1 MPKFPSSIQNLINEF
16 NKLPGIGPKTSERL
30 VFYLLKQNPEELSKF
45 ARALEGM
52 KNTINFCGVCG
63 NISEQNP
70 CPICADPKRDKGIIC
85 VVSEVFDLM
94 AIENTGEYNGLYHVL
109 GGYLNPLEGI
119 TPEDIRIR
127 ELVER
132 LKNNSTKEIILAL
145 NPDLEGESTV
155 IYLGKL
161 LKPLKIK
168 ITRLARGL
176 PMGANLEYADEI
188 TLLNALKGRGE
199 I

>member
-1 MPKFPSSIQNLINEF
+1 MSKFPSSIQNLISEF

-30 VFYLLKQNPEELSKF
+30 VFSLLKRDPEELSGF

-52 KNTINFCGVCG
+52 KNSTNFCGICG
-63 NISEQNP
+63 NISEKNP
-70 CPICADPKRDKGIIC
+70 CAICSDPKRDKTTIC
-85 VVSEVFDLM
+85 VVAEIFDLM
-94 AIENTGEYNGLYHVL
+94 AIENTREYNGVYHVL
-109 GGYLNPLEGI
+109 GGYLNPLEGVA
-119 TPEDIRIR
+119 PEDIKIR

-132 LKNNSTKEIILAL
+132 LKKNSTKEIILAL

-161 LKPLKIK
+161 LKPTNIK

-176 PMGANLEYADEI
+176 PMGSNLEYADEV
-188 TLLNALKGRGE
+188 TLSNALNGRGE